1 MPKLPSLLKR
11 NVRLLD
17 IHSHAGVDPSLY
29 LTHSFPFARNL
40 RDNFEE
46 NERFGITHAAV
57 FPLCTS
63 VYYHLPSLAK
73 GRVRIEG
80 RIGRAPFHFENEQLL
95 RQLYEL
101 FPSYR
106 RMFIPFAIVDTLR
119 ETRQQV
125 RILTQLIERYPFYGL
140 KVHPR
145 MTQANIA
152 TLAREG
158 RPILE
163 FAKAHDLP
171 ILFHSAYRGS
181 PDPYSQISQLI
192 AVARHNPS
200 LRFCAAHFC
209 GFHQATFDEVARLGN
224 IWVDSAAMSIGCDLV
239 LEKSPIYESGDAKIP
254 ANYRDPARVFAVL
267 AERYPDRFMWGSDNP
282 AHTFVNHMPAR
293 PGGKAIHLELWSSMA
308 RERDLLKHVS
318 GELYRKVAYRNAL
331 NFITG

>member
-1 MPKLPSLLKR
+1 MSKLPAILRR
-11 NVRLLD
+11 NVQLLD

-40 RDNFEE
+40 RDNFAD
-46 NERFGITHAAV
+46 NERLGITHAAV
-57 FPLCTS
+57 FPFVTS
-63 VYYHLPSLAK
+63 VYYHLPSLAR
-73 GRVRIEG
+73 GRVRLEG

-101 FPSYR
+101 FPAYR

-125 RILTQLIERYPFYGL
+125 RVLSALIDRYPFYGL

-145 MTQANIA
+145 STQASIS

-171 ILFHSAYRGS
+171 ILFHAAYRGS
-181 PDPYSQISQLI
+181 PDPYSQISQIVEI
-192 AVARHNPS
+192 ARQNPS

-209 GFHQATFDEVARLGN
+209 GFHQATFDELVRLGN
-224 IWVDSAAMSIGCDLV
+224 VWVDSAAMSIGCDLV
-239 LEKSPIYESGDAKIP
+239 LQKSRIYESGRAKIR
-254 ANYRDPARVFAVL
+254 ANYREPARVFATL
-267 AERYPDRFMWGSDNP
+267 AQRYPDRFMWGSDNP
-282 AHTFVNHMPAR
+282 AHTFVNHMPTQ
-293 PGGKAIHLELWSSMA
+293 PGGKPIHLELWSSME
-308 RERDLLKHVS
+308 RERNLLKHVS
-318 GELYRKVAYRNAL
+318 GQLYRKVAYENAL